1 MHTEFDS
8 FVFIDID
15 NILFVILIFIE
26 VVYIPLDLFMKE
38 CLYLWA
44 GTNGSERL
52 AFMGTA
58 FSNSWLPR

>member
-1 MHTEFDS
+1 ML
-8 FVFIDID
+8 
-15 NILFVILIFIE
+15 LFVILIFIE